1 LALLHL
7 FASRLSTMCKNA
19 GPNYFAEPNQHVL
32 TFLHPKFA
40 VQCISWVALF
50 ADDFL
55 NCMMYTASC
64 KHA

>member
-1 LALLHL
+1 
-7 FASRLSTMCKNA
+7 MCKNA

-40 VQCISWVALF
+40 VQCISGVALF

-55 NCMMYTASC
+55 NFMMYTASC